1 MICIQGR
8 GKRRI
13 EHPGDS
19 TRCRQERCCAS
30 SLPAGEGDFSRT
42 SRHRSTAQYAHNCK
56 NGHTT
61 MRCHSDAQLF
71 SRAETF
77 RFLMVGVVLT
87 PSVGMAWKL
96 IAWRQLSVKRAIYG
110 KLTGLFVSG
119 SVDIRLILSYGH
131 FCSYVHT
138 APAMWSLSHLGV
150 ISRCGNHLA

>member
-1 MICIQGR
+1 V
-8 GKRRI
+8 
-13 EHPGDS
+13 S
-19 TRCRQERCCAS
+19 
-30 SLPAGEGDFSRT
+30 
-42 SRHRSTAQYAHNCK
+42 
-56 NGHTT
+56 
-61 MRCHSDAQLF
+61 SDAQLF

-96 IAWRQLSVKRAIYG
+96 IAWRQLSVKSAIYG

-138 APAMWSLSHLGV
+138 APLRTAPTNGGPTVRAILKG
-150 ISRCGNHLA
+150 